1 MAAETQTLKH
11 EKHLRILAIAA
22 RILMQVYK
30 VLYVLKVLPRHAYPI
45 DF

>member
-30 VLYVLKVLPRHAYPI
+30 VLYVLKSVATSCI
-45 DF
+45 SD